1 MKHRDTRDIVGGLSL
16 VVIGLFAAVYAQRYN
31 FGELSRMGPGFFP
44 VVLGIILAVL
54 GVLIALPAM
63 LRRGEPMHVEWKS
76 ASLVLLSIVVF
87 ALALPRLGLLLATM
101 LPVLISSLA
110 DRQITWKG
118 RFVLA
123 ISVAAIVYLIFGY
136 GLGMTLPIFPWD

>member
-1 MKHRDTRDIVGGLSL
+1 MKHRDTRDIVAGLTL
-16 VVIGLFAAVYAQRYN
+16 VATGLFAALYAQRYS
-31 FGELSRMGPGFFP
+31 FGDLSRMGPGFFP
-44 VVLGIILAVL
+44 VVLGIVLAIL

-63 LRRGEPMHVEWKS
+63 LRQGEPIHVEWKT
-76 ASLVLLSIVVF
+76 AALVLLSIVVF
-87 ALALPRLGLLLATM
+87 ALTLPILGLLLATM
-101 LPVLISSLA
+101 LPVLVSSLA

-123 ISVAAIVYLIFGY
+123 VCVAVIVYLVFGY

>member
-1 MKHRDTRDIVGGLSL
+1 MKHRDTRDIVGGLAL
-16 VVIGLFAAVYAQRYN
+16 VVIGLFAAFYAQRYS

-44 VVLGIILAVL
+44 VVLGFLLALL
-54 GVLIALPAM
+54 GVLIAVPAM
-63 LRRGEPMHVEWKS
+63 LRGGEPIHVEWKT
-76 ASLVLLSIVVF
+76 AALVLLSIVVF
-87 ALALPRLGLLLATM
+87 ALALPVLGLLLATM

-123 ISVAAIVYLIFGY
+123 ISVAAIVYLVFGY